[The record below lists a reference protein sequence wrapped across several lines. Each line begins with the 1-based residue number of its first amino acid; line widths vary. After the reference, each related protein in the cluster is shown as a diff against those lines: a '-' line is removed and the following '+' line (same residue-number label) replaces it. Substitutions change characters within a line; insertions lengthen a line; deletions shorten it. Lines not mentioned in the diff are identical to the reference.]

1 MTKQHLFSRFSSFQN
16 VTEIMVIG
24 KVVMLTLEK
33 QAYVRTE
40 WSQFFSRTS
49 DDPGGKFILS

>member
-1 MTKQHLFSRFSSFQN
+1 MFSSFQH
-16 VTEIMVIG
+16 VTETVVVG

-33 QAYVRTE
+33 EPYVGTE